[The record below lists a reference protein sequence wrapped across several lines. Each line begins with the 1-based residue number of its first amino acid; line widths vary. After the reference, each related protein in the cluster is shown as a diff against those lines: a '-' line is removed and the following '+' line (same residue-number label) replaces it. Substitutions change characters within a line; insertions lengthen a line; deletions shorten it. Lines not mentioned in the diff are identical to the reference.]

1 MGSIVLYILEW
12 AFALV
17 VLLTIYKAAF
27 SGTTFYRFNR
37 FYLLGATVLSA
48 LLPLV
53 HITVPE
59 SAPLVSDISIHET
72 EFAQELSG
80 TFVLADAPVQ
90 APITPIVADVPAQP
104 ERKSSLW
111 AVMLV
116 CLYSGYV
123 IMLFVG
129 WARSV
134 IRAARFLHGK
144 PKRRLSRTVWLVTH
158 DDAFGPFS
166 WMNYIVI
173 SDSESGFARR
183 ASLRHEY
190 AHVSLLHSADL
201 VFLLA
206 CTIVNPVCWLV
217 LQEIKIVHEYEA
229 DHEVI
234 NHYGIRNGDY
244 QKLLIMRTVGAEA
257 YALASSFNLNIK
269 KRIIMLNK
277 NQTGKSRLM
286 WLLILIPTLGIT
298 SVLFARTEKAVN
310 LDDLRFSSGKVEMRY
325 RLPEPMIYYSSSGT
339 SVSSVSSKTVPPPPA
354 AVTRAETFRV
364 IGDDE
369 VVSEELSRES
379 LEKNVMLIR
388 QRNVMTIQINK
399 LNDIYVKSGIMARV
413 VPVDEIKDLA
423 KQFIKN
429 PDNNPKL
436 PEIVDYDMEGY
447 GTVQTTMKHII
458 SLQYDRA
465 TSAAV
470 WCDVR
475 YELQK
480 AYNEVR
486 DELCIGKYGK
496 DYDNCSD
503 SEQSFA
509 RGMYPMKI
517 SEAQPKSYD
526 REGNLI
532 ETEVRSAAIS
542 LQQAEKNTVNKDLRI
557 KVYDNPAWLSV
568 STVTYD
574 NENGQD
580 VFKKETGH
588 KRIRLEGL
596 NDYIDQA
603 ISDGMKIRYVR
614 LEINSDVLMGVISDL
629 KETIRHRM
637 LLNVIQDG
645 YWPVASTN
653 TYDYNEIQIYVQ
665 AQGILGEK
673 LKGHHLE
680 NGYDEYVFGTTMRPL
695 ELNELEAFLDAP
707 DFVKEDIQTVT
718 LMVWP
723 DAPVE
728 TRSEVEKILQKKEIR
743 YITYR
748 NPSAILGKNAY
759 SPQTEEYKWIGVEI
773 LQTDSEEYGVHYIEG
788 DIDNADPVRK
798 LESAVKDL
806 FNGKRKY
813 FAIPYSE
820 DNLKKVKTVIGRY
833 PNKKVNWM

>member
-90 APITPIVADVPAQP
+90 TPITPIVADVPAQP
-104 ERKSSLW
+104 EHKSSLW
-111 AVMLV
+111 AVILV

-206 CTIVNPVCWLV
+206 CTIVNPMCWLV

-234 NHYGIRNGDY
+234 THYGIRNGDY

-286 WLLILIPTLGIT
+286 WLLILIPMLGIT
-298 SVLFARTEKAVN
+298 SVLFARTEEAVN

-364 IGDDE
+364 IGDNE

-399 LNDIYVKSGIMARV
+399 LNDIYVKSGITARV

-429 PDNNPKL
+429 PDNDPRL
-436 PEIVDYDMEGY
+436 PEIVDYDMDGN
-447 GTVQTTMKHII
+447 GTTVKTTMKHII

-580 VFKKETGH
+580 VFKKETGY
-588 KRIRLEGL
+588 KRIRLEDL

-645 YWPVASTN
+645 Y
-653 TYDYNEIQIYVQ
+653 
-665 AQGILGEK
+665 
-673 LKGHHLE
+673 
-680 NGYDEYVFGTTMRPL
+680 
-695 ELNELEAFLDAP
+695 
-707 DFVKEDIQTVT
+707 
-718 LMVWP
+718 
-723 DAPVE
+723 
-728 TRSEVEKILQKKEIR
+728 SE
-743 YITYR
+743 
-748 NPSAILGKNAY
+748 
-759 SPQTEEYKWIGVEI
+759 
-773 LQTDSEEYGVHYIEG
+773 
-788 DIDNADPVRK
+788 
-798 LESAVKDL
+798 
-806 FNGKRKY
+806 
-813 FAIPYSE
+813 
-820 DNLKKVKTVIGRY
+820 
-833 PNKKVNWM
+833 